1 MDYVDLGL
9 PSGTFW
15 TTCNLGTNKPE
26 EIGDYYALDEINAKG
41 KYEWETYKL
50 CDASE
55 YRLSH

>member
-1 MDYVDLGL
+1 MDLGL

-26 EIGDYYALDEINAKG
+26 EIGDYYALDEINTKG